1 MGSQARRWIIGT
13 FILLIA
19 LVAAFVVLN
28 LMLPTW
34 FGPPATFDISPSEVT
49 LLPGQGWQFQ
59 AVHEGRSVHGI
70 QWAATDGTIGAEGFY
85 IAPPEPGDYQIIAQ
99 HPSKPYSAVAMVHV
113 VQDTT
118 ITEVPSDLPTLTQT
132 ATVPTETPAPPTPTP
147 KQPTSTPTQ
156 TPTPTPI
163 PETLFDDSGDLFD
176 FNTLQPFTYT
186 LPGSDIK
193 LACLDEDLRLMRT
206 VPPELASEVGDWN
219 TEENLI
225 LWITLY
231 EPVSATLNVET
242 SWLFALDTD
251 NDPAT
256 GRPPG
261 SGQINPELGT
271 EVTIGVHSAAS
282 DVGFDPYMYVW
293 KAASSDFEL
302 AAIDLETRLSTAR
315 DTILIRVP
323 VEELTNAIREFAQ
336 TEPDWDEA
344 VGRSAT
350 LAIVGE
356 VMVADFYPELP

>member
-1 MGSQARRWIIGT
+1 MGSQARRWIVGM

-19 LVAAFVVLN
+19 LVVAFAVLI
-28 LMLPTW
+28 LMLPAW
-34 FGPPATFDISPSEVT
+34 FGPPATFDVSPSEVT

-59 AVHEGRSVHGI
+59 ATHEGRVVRGI
-70 QWAATDGTIGAEGFY
+70 QWAATGGTIGAEGFY
-85 IAPPEPGDYQIIAQ
+85 IAPPDPGDYQVIAQ
-99 HPSKPYSAVAMVHV
+99 HPSEPYSAIATVHV

-118 ITEVPSDLPTLTQT
+118 ITEVPSVFPTWTQT
-132 ATVPTETPAPPTPTP
+132 ATAPTDTPTPLPTP
-147 KQPTSTPTQ
+147 KQTTSTPTQ

-163 PETLFDDSGDLFD
+163 PRTLFDGRRDFFD
-176 FNTLQPFTYT
+176 FDTLQPFTYT

-193 LACLDEDLRLMRT
+193 LACLDENLRLMRT
-206 VPPELASEVGDWN
+206 VPPELTGEVGDWN

-231 EPVSATLNVET
+231 GPVSATVNVET

-256 GRPPG
+256 GRPPR

-282 DVGFDPYMYVW
+282 DASLDPYMYVW
-293 KAASSDFEL
+293 KAASGDFEL
-302 AAIDLETRLSTAR
+302 AAIDLETRLSTTR

-323 VEELTNAIREFAQ
+323 VEELATAIRRFAQ
-336 TEPDWDEA
+336 TEPDWNEA

>member
-1 MGSQARRWIIGT
+1 MGSQARRWIVGI

-19 LVAAFVVLN
+19 LVVAFVVLI
-28 LMLPTW
+28 LMLPAW
-34 FGPPATFDISPSEVT
+34 FGPPATFDISPSKVT

-59 AVHEGRSVHGI
+59 AVHEGKPLRGI
-70 QWAATDGTIGAEGFY
+70 RWAATGGTIGAEGFY
-85 IAPPEPGDYQIIAQ
+85 IAPSELGDYQVIAQ
-99 HPSKPYSAVAMVHV
+99 HPSEPYSAVATVHV

-118 ITEVPSDLPTLTQT
+118 VTIVPTALPTLTQT
-132 ATVPTETPAPPTPTP
+132 AIVPTETPIPPTP
-147 KQPTSTPTQ
+147 TPTQ

-163 PETLFDDSGDLFD
+163 PETLFDASGDLFD
-176 FNTLQPFTYT
+176 FNTLQPFTHT
-186 LPGSDIK
+186 LPSSDIK
-193 LACLDEDLRLMRT
+193 LACLDEELRLMRT
-206 VPPELASEVGDWN
+206 LPPELAGEVGDWN

-225 LWITLY
+225 LWIVLH
-231 EPVSATLNVET
+231 EPISPTLNVET

-261 SGQINPELGT
+261 SGQINPELGA
-271 EVTIGVHSAAS
+271 EVTIGVHSTAS
-282 DVGFDPYMYVW
+282 GAGFDPYMYVW
-293 KAASSDFEL
+293 KVASSDFEL
-302 AAIDLETRLSTAR
+302 TAIDLETRLNTAR

-323 VEELTNAIREFAQ
+323 VKELTDAIREFAQ